1 MSRPPN
7 GWRACRRRSSC
18 RTSAP
23 LPRASP
29 DLVVEMAHPAVT
41 RQFGEMFL
49 QETDYMPLSMTA
61 FADEGLQQRLLETA
75 RRSGTCLFIPHGAVV
90 GLENIFEGRDLWEE
104 VTMVMKKSPK
114 NLDFSAAPQF
124 KPAEITKATVLYDG
138 PTRAVCPLFPRN
150 VNSHATVALAGIG
163 FDRTRSV
170 LIADPSLEVS
180 VIEITAQGKGR
191 GDADR
196 TLEPAQGRQRRLHAQ
211 LDARGDHP
219 RQGLG
224 RRHADLLRRRAA
236 ADRWLRPLRLRT
248 PGRRPPRARRRRHSA
263 AAAWLCLDR
272 CRSAMPRRTRSGSN
286 INPDERTARQAWLII
301 APSSSSVAPLQ
312 QGHRA
317 QGGNHH
323 GQLYY
328 ESFAHGLSRY
338 VLFVAVS

>member
-1 MSRPPN
+1 MPAGLFSLRGAGRWIRERMALSMTTNKARIGLVGLGYIGRYVYEQITARPELGLEIAFVHDLAAERLAGLPAEVVLPDIS
-7 GWRACRRRSSC
+7 GFAARR
-18 RTSAP
+18 
-23 LPRASP
+23 P

-90 GLENIFEGRDLWEE
+90 GLENIFEGRELWEE

-124 KPAEITKATVLYDG
+124 KAAEITQPTVLYDG

-170 LIADPSLEVS
+170 LVADPSLEVS
-180 VIEITAQGKGR
+180 VIELTAQGQGR
-191 GDADR
+191 GDEDR

-211 LDARGDHP
+211 LDARGDLP
-219 RQGLG
+219 RQ
-224 RRHADLLRRRAA
+224 RRGQRPADLLTG
-236 ADRWLRPLRLRT
+236 L
-248 PGRRPPRARRRRHSA
+248 A
-263 AAAWLCLDR
+263 AAA
-272 CRSAMPRRTRSGSN
+272 AMPWRPHQSSPLCSGCS
-286 INPDERTARQAWLII
+286 Q
-301 APSSSSVAPLQ
+301 PS
-312 QGHRA
+312 
-317 QGGNHH
+317 
-323 GQLYY
+323 
-328 ESFAHGLSRY
+328 LSR
-338 VLFVAVS
+338 FRSRTPSTG